1 MRKYLLH
8 KSLSCFL
15 LLASYYSFSQTTQ
28 TIFYTTKD
36 GLPSNS
42 VYRTILDN
50 HGFLWIATENG
61 LAKFDGKNFKTYTTA
76 QGLPDN
82 EITDLFID
90 SSQTIWVTPFRRTPA
105 FYNPV
110 TDRFENDETDPELQK
125 IELGNANRGSIL
137 TYGGIAFSNNQRNF
151 FIYKNGKVSAY
162 KGVLNYKQG
171 TPERVIEFSPGN
183 YLLVCSD
190 SIRVFGN
197 GRLTKSFP
205 LGNNTIFNSEYFNHT
220 LFISAGNSVEKYRV
234 TENGDIFLQQKK
246 EFPFVIRIFCKAGK
260 NLAVTS
266 YNGTT
271 YPMDTATLDLKEPL
285 LYNIAVRN
293 VLEDKSGSSWIAT
306 IDKGLIK
313 IQQKRISSYTINDK
327 ALNDQ
332 IAQNFNALLV
342 SNKKIFAG
350 NNYGEVLV
358 YDGVYDIKKISLG
371 DEKNMDGTVRKIIEL
386 KDKIYIS
393 CQTGSFIIDKK
404 NFKILRR
411 FENQNN
417 SSTKA
422 ALLLNDSILL
432 LGSHAEVKKYNF
444 EKDLVTA
451 KAIKRVTALGVAAG
465 EKIYVGS
472 NDGLYRW
479 DKDSLFYFGKK
490 YKALAYRVNTICTTA
505 DGLVWVGL
513 GSDSLLVL
521 KNDLVVKSIALG
533 DVIPGNVCKSLF
545 SNKLGEL
552 WLGTNK
558 GLNKIEY
565 QFVNNQLNY
574 GNTFFGLSDGLIGE
588 QVNDITVYRDTV
600 YVATSGG
607 ISYLPA
613 SLHLPVADITTFI
626 TRVKVDGEEELVLDK
641 YSLPYGKNNFSIEFS
656 GVDLTGYYPLFEYS
670 SDNAEWV
677 RLDKN
682 SIDLQLVS
690 GNHNILIRAIK
701 RDGKPSSQAAH
712 INIFIATPF
721 WKSGV
726 FWATVVVVS
735 FFASIFILQRR
746 GRQKQQKAVEKVLTE
761 KKLGELEMQALKAQ
775 INPHFVFNC
784 LNSIK
789 GFIYERDFRQADK
802 YLDKFS
808 ELLRSTLDNS
818 SSSIIS
824 LQDEI
829 NYLDNYLQLE
839 KLRFD
844 DRFEYAIKIDEGINS
859 KEALVPAMLLQPY
872 VENSIRHGIGH
883 LENKK
888 GIITISVRKEQRQ
901 LICEIEDNGI
911 GREKAIEL
919 RNELHTEYQSRGMQL
934 SKRRAELYG
943 IEQEIVDKK
952 DENGKATGTIIVLRI
967 PIADA

>member
-1 MRKYLLH
+1 MRKYFLH
-8 KSLSCFL
+8 KFITCFL
-15 LLASYYSFSQTTQ
+15 LLASFYSFSQTTQ

-61 LAKFDGKNFKTYTTA
+61 LAKFDGKNFKSYTTA

-90 SSQTIWVTPFRRTPA
+90 SNQKIWVTPFRRTPA
-105 FYNPV
+105 YYDPV
-110 TDRFENDETDPELQK
+110 KDRFENEETDPELQK
-125 IELGNANRGSIL
+125 IELGNANRGSVL

-151 FIYKNGKVSAY
+151 FIYKNGKVSVF
-162 KGVLNYKQG
+162 KGVLNFKQG
-171 TPERVIEFSPGN
+171 TPERVIEYSPGN

-190 SIRVFGN
+190 SIRVFSN
-197 GRLTKSFP
+197 NRLTKSFP
-205 LGNNTIFNSEYFNHT
+205 QSNSIVFNSEYFNHT
-220 LFISAGNSVEKYRV
+220 LFISAGNSVAKYSV
-234 TENGDIFLQQKK
+234 TESGDIFLQQKK
-246 EFPFVIRIFCKAGK
+246 EFPFIIRIFCKAGK

-293 VLEDKSGSSWIAT
+293 VLEDKSGSSWIST

-313 IQQKRISSYTINDK
+313 IQQKRISSFTINDK
-327 ALNDQ
+327 VLNDQ
-332 IAQNFNALLV
+332 IAQNLNSLLV
-342 SNKKIFAG
+342 KDKKILAG
-350 NNYGEVLV
+350 DNYGEVLV
-358 YDGVYDIKKISLG
+358 YDGVYDIKKVSLSK
-371 DEKNMDGTVRKIIEL
+371 EKNMDGTVRKIIEL
-386 KDKIYIS
+386 KNSIYVA
-393 CQTGSFIIDKK
+393 CQTGSFMIDKK
-404 NFKILRR
+404 TFSIIRK
-411 FENQNN
+411 FEGQEN
-417 SSTKA
+417 SSPKA
-422 ALLLNDSILL
+422 ALSLNDSILIV
-432 LGSHAEVKKYNF
+432 GTHAEVKKYNI
-444 EKDLVTA
+444 EKDQIIS
-451 KAIKRVTALGVAAG
+451 KATKRVTALGAAAG

-479 DKDSLFYFGKK
+479 DKDSLYYFGRK
-490 YKALAYRVNTICTTA
+490 YKALTYRVNTIYTTA
-505 DGLVWVGL
+505 DDLVWVGL

-521 KNDLVVKSIALG
+521 KNDVLIKSIALG
-533 DVIPGNVCKSLF
+533 DIIPGNVCKSLF
-545 SNKLGEL
+545 SNKSGEL

-565 QFVNNQLNY
+565 HFTNNQLNY

-588 QVNDITVYRDTV
+588 QVNDITIHHDTV

-607 ISYLPA
+607 ISFLPA
-613 SLHLPVADITTFI
+613 SLHLPVSDITTFI
-626 TRVKVDGEEELVLDK
+626 TRVTVHGKEALVQDS
-641 YSLPYGKNNFSIEFS
+641 YSLPYDNNDISIEFS
-656 GVDLTGYYPLFEYS
+656 GVDLTGYYPLFEYQL
-670 SDNAEWV
+670 DNGEWV

-682 SIDLQLVS
+682 SIDLRLPS
-690 GNHNILIRAIK
+690 GTYNIAIRAIK
-701 RDGKPSSQAAH
+701 RDGQPSSQAAH
-712 INIFIATPF
+712 IHIYIETPF
-721 WKSGV
+721 WKNGI
-726 FWATVVVVS
+726 FWTLVVIVL
-735 FFASIFILQRR
+735 FIASILILQKR
-746 GRQKQQKAVEKVLTE
+746 GKQKQQKAVEKVLTE

-789 GFIYERDFRQADK
+789 GFIYDRDFKQADK

-844 DRFEYAIKIDEGINS
+844 DRFEYFIKVDTNVDTN
-859 KEALVPAMLLQPY
+859 EALVPAMLLQPY
-872 VENSIRHGIGH
+872 VENAIRHGIGH

-888 GIITISVRKEQRQ
+888 GIITISVRKEQKQ
-901 LICEIEDNGI
+901 LICEIEDNGV
-911 GREKAIEL
+911 GREKAIAL
-919 RNELHTEYQSRGMQL
+919 RSELHTEYQSRGMQL

-952 DENGKATGTIIVLRI
+952 DEQGDATGTIIVLRI
-967 PIADA
+967 PIADL